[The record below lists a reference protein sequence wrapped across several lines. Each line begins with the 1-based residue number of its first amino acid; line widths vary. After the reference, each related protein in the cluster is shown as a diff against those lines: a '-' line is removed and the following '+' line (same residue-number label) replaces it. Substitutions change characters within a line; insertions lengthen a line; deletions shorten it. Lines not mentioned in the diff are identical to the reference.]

1 MSPKL
6 PTPLSFRL
14 LDWGLV
20 PDPVLRLAC
29 TLRTAK
35 RLRSLR
41 GGSVDEA
48 DQKMR
53 GLRGGSVDEAD
64 QKMRGLRDALRKSA
78 VATHTA
84 EANAQHYEVPTAFF
98 THVLGPR
105 RKYSSCYFPQGV
117 DSLADAEDAMLELY
131 AERAGLADS
140 QRVLELGCGWGS
152 LCLWAA
158 ERWPHSEIVTVS
170 NSATQRDFIEAEA
183 ERRGL
188 DNLTVITADITT
200 FEPADHGEPGPFD
213 RIVSI
218 EMLEHVANHEELFG
232 RIARWLAPDGRFFTH
247 IFTGADVAFRYDA
260 DDPRDWMGRYFFS
273 GGLMP
278 SDDWFL
284 HLQSDLVCVDHWRL
298 SGTHYERT
306 ANAWIDNLNAHRD
319 EVLDVLAAD
328 VGRRQAK
335 VWFRR
340 WTAFFMGCAQLWGHR
355 DGRDFIVSHY
365 LFEPHPAPPAT
376 GATAA

>member
-1 MSPKL
+1 MSDRL

-35 RLRSLR
+35 RLRTLR
-41 GGSVDEA
+41 GGSLDEQA
-48 DQKMR
+48 ARKRD
-53 GLRGGSVDEAD
+53 
-64 QKMRGLRDALRKSA
+64 LRDELRKSA

-98 THVLGPR
+98 THVLGPK
-105 RKYSSCYFPQGV
+105 RKYSSCYWPEGV
-117 DSLADAEDAMLELY
+117 HSLAAAEEAMLELY
-131 AERAGLADS
+131 AERAGLADG

-152 LCLWAA
+152 FCLWAA
-158 ERWPHSEIVTVS
+158 ARWPASEIVAVS
-170 NSATQRDFIEAEA
+170 NSRTQREFIEEQAA
-183 ERRGL
+183 LLGL
-188 DNLTVITADITT
+188 DNLVVITADITT
-200 FEPADHGEPGPFD
+200 FDPADHGEPGPFD

-218 EMLEHVANHEELFG
+218 EMLEHVSNHEQLFG

-247 IFTGADVAFRYDA
+247 IFTGSDVAFRYDA
-260 DDPRDWMGRYFFS
+260 DDPRDWQGRYFFS

-284 HLQSDLVCVDHWRL
+284 HLQSDLVCVDHWQL
-298 SGTHYERT
+298 SGTHYEKT
-306 ANAWIDNLNAHRD
+306 ANAWIANLKAHRS
-319 EVLDVLAAD
+319 EILRVLAAD
-328 VGRRQAK
+328 GGRRHAQ
-335 VWFRR
+335 VWYRR

-355 DGRDFIVSHY
+355 GGRDFGVSHY
-365 LFEPHPAPPAT
+365 LFEPRPAPPDVQ
-376 GATAA
+376 G